1 VLLLHFLFGE
11 IKMTLPQSLKE
22 YRIKKIESDLLDTGH
37 TFIRNL
43 YRNDENILEYIEE
56 NKNIFVI
63 YDGKTLMQILDI
75 DHIQKVSQ
83 TPFSLGVYDIFLEK
97 YDVVTCTQEKII
109 ELKKYLEDIGRY
121 DILIK
126 LEG

>member
-1 VLLLHFLFGE
+1 
-11 IKMTLPQSLKE
+11 MTLPQSLKE
-22 YRIKKIESDLLDTGH
+22 HRIKRIESDLLDIGYS
-37 TFIRNL
+37 FIHNV
-43 YRNDENILEYIEE
+43 YRNDKDILAYVEG